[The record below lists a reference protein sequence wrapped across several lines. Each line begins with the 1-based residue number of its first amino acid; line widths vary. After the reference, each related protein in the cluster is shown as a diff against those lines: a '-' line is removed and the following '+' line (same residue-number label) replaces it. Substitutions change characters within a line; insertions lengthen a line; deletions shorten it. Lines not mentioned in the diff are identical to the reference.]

1 MKLTRKVV
9 LKPNKVMRQVLD
21 SLCDYRRYC
30 WNEALELWNTLYEQR
45 LIGLTEEERSRIQE
59 LVKSKQPL
67 TDELQKLNAL
77 YPLPSDY
84 TVRNILVSQ
93 KEDWQYLLSSR
104 VIQLAVR
111 DLANSWF
118 RFYKNSKEFGKP
130 TYKSRKDSKQG
141 FKTDYSRIVN
151 GKLVLDKP
159 QSYKGKWCP
168 ISFRGASLP
177 EGRISLCSVTRVNGK
192 YYASFLIDME
202 TPNLPKTG
210 KINAVDLNVDHFD
223 TLDGRLN
230 LQSKLLNKLYS
241 RVKHYQKAL
250 ARKRL
255 ENPDY
260 KNSKGYQATRTKL
273 QATYERIRNI
283 QDDLLHKFTTSLF
296 VNYDTVV
303 IEDLDVKKMQMKKQ
317 AKNLH
322 RSLFGRYRQYMEYK
336 AIKFDKKLI
345 VANRFYPSTQ
355 RCSHCGF
362 VKTGEDKITLEGNK
376 KYETKHHEYVCYACG
391 FTADRDYNAVLNLLA
406 LA

>member
-9 LKPNKVMRQVLD
+9 LKPNKVMQEVLD

-45 LIGLTEEERSRIQE
+45 LIGLTEEERSTIQE

-67 TDELQKLNAL
+67 IGELQELNAL
-77 YPLPSDY
+77 YPSPSQY
-84 TVRNILVSQ
+84 TVRDILVSQ

-104 VIQLAVR
+104 VLQLAVK
-111 DLANSWF
+111 DLADAWS

-130 TYKSRKDSKQG
+130 IFRSRKTPKQG
-141 FKTDYSRIVN
+141 FKTDSSRIIN

-159 QSYKGKWCP
+159 KLYKGEWCH
-168 ISFRGASLP
+168 ISFIGANLP
-177 EGRISLCSVTRVNGK
+177 DGKISLCSVTRVNGK
-192 YYASFLIDME
+192 YYASLMFE
-202 TPNLPKTG
+202 VENPNLIKTG

-223 TLDGRLN
+223 TVDGRFD
-230 LQSKLLNKLYS
+230 LQSKLLNKFYS
-241 RVKHYQKAL
+241 RVNHYQRVL

-260 KNSKGYQATRTKL
+260 KNSKGYQATRAKL

-296 VNYDTVV
+296 VDYDTVV

-322 RSLFGRYRQYMEYK
+322 RSLFGRFRQYMEYK
-336 AIKFDKKLI
+336 ALKFDKKLI
-345 VANRFYPSTQ
+345 IADRFYPSTQ
-355 RCSHCGF
+355 RCSSCGF
-362 VKTGEDKITLEGNK
+362 IKTGEDKITLEGNK
-376 KYETKHHEYVCYACG
+376 KHGTKHNEYVCYECG

>member
-9 LKPNKVMRQVLD
+9 LKPNKTMKQVLD

-30 WNEALELWNTLYEQR
+30 WNEALEVWNTLYEQR
-45 LIGLTEEERSRIQE
+45 LIGLTEEERSMIQD

-67 TDELQKLNAL
+67 TDELQELEAL
-77 YPLPSDY
+77 YPSPCDY
-84 TVRNILVSQ
+84 TVRKILVSQ
-93 KEDWQYLLSSR
+93 KEDWQYFLSSR

-130 TYKSRKDSKQG
+130 TYRSRKESKQG

-159 QSYKGKWCP
+159 QPYKGDWYP
-168 ISFRGASLP
+168 IPFQGAFLP
-177 EGRISLCSVTRVNGK
+177 EGRISLCSVTCVNGK
-192 YYASFLIDME
+192 YYASFVIEVE
-202 TPNLPKTG
+202 TLTLPKTG

-223 TLDGRLN
+223 TVDGRFN
-230 LQSKLLNKLYS
+230 LQSKLLNKLYN
-241 RVKHYQKAL
+241 RVNHYQRVL

-255 ENPDY
+255 ENSDY
-260 KNSKGYQATRTKL
+260 KNSKGYQATRAKL
-273 QATYERIRNI
+273 QVTYERIRNI

-303 IEDLDVKKMQMKKQ
+303 IEDLSVKQMQMKKK

-322 RSLFGRYRQYMEYK
+322 RSLFGRFRQYMEYK

-345 VANRFYPSTQ
+345 IADRFYPSTQ

-362 VKTGEDKITLEGNK
+362 VKTGEDKITLDGNK
-376 KYETKHHEYVCYACG
+376 KHGTKHYEYVCYECG

-406 LA
+406 LT

>member
-9 LKPNKVMRQVLD
+9 LKPNKAMKQVLD

-30 WNEALELWNTLYEQR
+30 WNEALELWNILYEQR
-45 LIGLTEEERSRIQE
+45 LIGLTEEERSTIQD
-59 LVKSKQPL
+59 LFKSKQPL
-67 TDELQKLNAL
+67 PDELRELNDL
-77 YPLPSDY
+77 YPSPNNN

-104 VIQLAVR
+104 VLQLAVK
-111 DLANSWF
+111 DLAVAWSK
-118 RFYKNSKEFGKP
+118 FYNNSKEFGKP
-130 TYKSRKDSKQG
+130 TYKSSKAPKQG
-141 FKTDYSRIVN
+141 FKTDRSCIVN

-159 QSYKGKWCP
+159 QPYKGEWYP
-168 ISFRGASLP
+168 ISFRGANLLD
-177 EGRISLCSVTRVNGK
+177 GKISLCSVTRVNGK
-192 YYASFLIDME
+192 FYATFVIEAE
-202 TPNLPKTG
+202 TPSLPKTG
-210 KINAVDLNVDHFD
+210 KVNAVDLNVDHFD
-223 TLDGRLN
+223 TLDGSFN
-230 LQSKLLNKLYS
+230 LQSNLLNKLYD
-241 RVKHYQKAL
+241 RVNHYQRVL

-255 ENPDY
+255 ENSDY
-260 KNSKGYQATRTKL
+260 KNSKGYQTTRAKL

-322 RSLFGRYRQYMEYK
+322 RSLFGRFRQYMEYK

-345 VANRFYPSTQ
+345 VADRFYPSTQ
-355 RCSHCGF
+355 RCSSCGF
-362 VKTGEDKITLEGNK
+362 IKTGEDKITLEGNK
-376 KYETKHHEYVCYACG
+376 KHGTKHHEYVCYECG

>member
-9 LKPNKVMRQVLD
+9 LKPNKAMKQVLD

-45 LIGLTEEERSRIQE
+45 LIGLTEEERSTIQD

-67 TDELQKLNAL
+67 TDELQELNAL
-77 YPLPSDY
+77 YPSPNQY
-84 TVRNILVSQ
+84 TVRDILVSQ
-93 KEDWQYLLSSR
+93 KDDWQYLLSSR
-104 VIQLAVR
+104 VLQLAVK
-111 DLANSWF
+111 DLSDVWS
-118 RFYKNSKEFGKP
+118 RFYRNSKEFGKP
-130 TYKSRKDSKQG
+130 TFRSRKDSKQG
-141 FKTDYSRIVN
+141 FKTDSSRIID

-159 QSYKGKWCP
+159 HQHKGKWYP

-177 EGRISLCSVTRVNGK
+177 DGKLSLCSVTRINGK
-192 YYASFLIDME
+192 YYASLVIE
-202 TPNLPKTG
+202 IENPNLIKTG
-210 KINAVDLNVDHFD
+210 KINAVDLNVNHFD
-223 TLDGRLN
+223 TVDGRFN
-230 LQSKLLNKLYS
+230 LQSKLLNKLYN
-241 RVKHYQKAL
+241 RVKHYQRVL
-250 ARKRL
+250 ARKLL

-260 KNSKGYQATRTKL
+260 KNSKGYQATRAKL

-296 VNYDTVV
+296 VNYDIVV
-303 IEDLDVKKMQMKKQ
+303 IEDLDVKKMQMQKQ

-322 RSLFGRYRQYMEYK
+322 RSLFGRFRQYMEYK

-345 VANRFYPSTQ
+345 IADRLYPSTQ
-355 RCSHCGF
+355 RCSQCGF

-376 KYETKHHEYVCYACG
+376 KHGTKHHEYVCYECG

>member
-9 LKPNKVMRQVLD
+9 LKPNKDMKQVLD

-30 WNEALELWNTLYEQR
+30 WNEALDLWNTLYEQR
-45 LIGLTEEERSRIQE
+45 LIGLTDEERSTIQE

-67 TDELQKLNAL
+67 TDELQELNTL
-77 YPLPSDY
+77 YPLPSQY
-84 TVRNILVSQ
+84 TVRDILVSQ
-93 KEDWQYLLSSR
+93 KDDWQYLLSSR
-104 VIQLAVR
+104 VLQCTVK
-111 DLANSWF
+111 DLATAWS

-130 TYKSRKDSKQG
+130 KFKSRKDLKQG
-141 FKTDYSRIVN
+141 FKTDSSRIVN

-159 QSYKGKWCP
+159 QPYKEKWYP
-168 ISFRGASLP
+168 ISFRGANLP
-177 EGRISLCSVTRVNGK
+177 DGKISLCSVTRVNGK
-192 YYASFLIDME
+192 YYASFVIDME
-202 TPNLPKTG
+202 TPNLTKTG
-210 KINAVDLNVDHFD
+210 KVNAVDLNVDHFD
-223 TLDGRLN
+223 TVDGRFN
-230 LQSKLLNKLYS
+230 LQSKLLNKLYN
-241 RVKHYQKAL
+241 RVKHYQRVL

-255 ENPDY
+255 ENSDY
-260 KNSKGYQATRTKL
+260 KNSKGYQATRAKL

-322 RSLFGRYRQYMEYK
+322 RSLFGRFRQYMEYK

-345 VANRFYPSTQ
+345 VADRFYPSTQ

-362 VKTGEDKITLEGNK
+362 IKTGEDKITLEGNK
-376 KYETKHHEYVCYACG
+376 KYGTKHNEYVCYECG